1 MAGLSIDEAWDAARR
16 FFTREHALLLPLGF
30 ATFGLA
36 ALIGGLA
43 IPAPKAPG
51 EPLSPGP
58 WMFVL
63 VPMLLL
69 VTVGY
74 LAISRMVLRAGISV
88 AEALG
93 DALRLM
99 PRAVGVFVAIG
110 LAFAALSIVAAVVAV
125 LLSAVTGSGAQG
137 MVTLGMALMLP
148 PIIVISIRL
157 ALLWPVLADRE
168 QPVRETFAEAVALT
182 RGNALKIAG
191 LLIAYFLL
199 YVLIVAVIEAAVG
212 SILIILARMA
222 GMPALASPLISLA
235 VAAFNAVYMTFW
247 TVFLAR
253 LYMQLSGAERRR

>member
-1 MAGLSIDEAWDAARR
+1 MAGLSIDEVWDDTRR
-16 FFTREHALLLPLGF
+16 FFTRERALLLPLGF

-36 ALIGGLA
+36 ALVGGMV

-69 VTVGY
+69 VTIGY
-74 LAISRMVLRAGISV
+74 LAISRLVLRSRISV
-88 AEALG
+88 AESLR

-99 PRAVGVFVAIG
+99 PRAIGVVVAIG
-110 LAFAALSIVAAVVAV
+110 LAFAALSLVAGLIAILIA
-125 LLSAVTGSGAQG
+125 AATGSGAQG

-148 PIIVISIRL
+148 PILVVSIRL
-157 ALLWPVLADRE
+157 VLLWPVLADRE
-168 QPVRETFAEAVALT
+168 QPVRETFIEAVALT

-191 LLIAYFLL
+191 LLIGYFIL
-199 YVLIVAVIEAAVG
+199 YVLIVAVLEAAVG
-212 SILIILARMA
+212 SVLIILARMA
-222 GMPALASPLISLA
+222 GAPALAPTLISL
-235 VAAFNAVYMTFW
+235 VIAAFNAVYMTFW

-253 LYMQLSGAERRR
+253 LYARLSGPMRGI